1 MKAIP
6 HPQGCSL
13 PSGLVSQ
20 NPKRGSQEQCV
31 CVVLLGLFG
40 FLCSFSPPLEQFKSP
55 FFAEAVAYL
64 PVLIPRARQG
74 LAAQHW
80 VSKGN

>member
-1 MKAIP
+1 M
-6 HPQGCSL
+6 
-13 PSGLVSQ
+13 
-20 NPKRGSQEQCV
+20 CV

-40 FLCSFSPPLEQFKSP
+40 FLCSFSPPLEQFKGP

>member
-1 MKAIP
+1 MWF
-6 HPQGCSL
+6 C
-13 PSGLVSQ
+13 LVCL
-20 NPKRGSQEQCV
+20 GFF
-31 CVVLLGLFG
+31 VL
-40 FLCSFSPPLEQFKSP
+40 FSPPLEQFKGP

>member
-1 MKAIP
+1 MCGSAWFVWV
-6 HPQGCSL
+6 SL
-13 PSGLVSQ
+13 
-20 NPKRGSQEQCV
+20 
-31 CVVLLGLFG
+31 F
-40 FLCSFSPPLEQFKSP
+40 FFPPLEQFKGP